1 MIIRQFFIPG
11 IAHNSYL
18 IGGVGSCFIIDPAR
32 DIDRYLVAARE
43 EGMQIVGVLETHLH
57 ADFVSGHLDLAEK
70 TGAPIYM
77 PEQAHALFP
86 HIPVR
91 KGSVITLEDL
101 RIEVKET
108 PGHTPEHVSYVLIHQ
123 SRSESPVAVFCG
135 DTLFVGD
142 AGRPDLF
149 PERAHNLASDLYTS
163 LHEELMTLPDY
174 CEVYPAHGAGTFCG
188 RSLAT
193 KKSTTIGYER
203 ISNPVLAITDRK
215 IFITTMTTNMPPVP
229 DHFNRCSEINRRGP
243 ALVANL
249 PPPTILSPRE
259 IRAMLESGN
268 ADVVDIRRYDAFG
281 GVHIPTAWNIDAEGN
296 FSPYAGWIL
305 QPAVNHILVGHNP
318 DQITDAV
325 LMMHRVGIDSIA
337 GYLSGGI
344 QSWVTT
350 GFDTDRIQIITVH
363 ELAVMKDSVHELQIL
378 DVRTAAEYVGY
389 HIPESINIP
398 WPELRTRYS
407 ELRSSGPVAVI
418 CGSGVRAG
426 IACSILQRAG
436 RHDIMNVAG
445 GYAGWIAVGLN
456 NNSP

>member
-1 MIIRQFFIPG
+1 M
-11 IAHNSYL
+11 
-18 IGGVGSCFIIDPAR
+18 
-32 DIDRYLVAARE
+32 
-43 EGMQIVGVLETHLH
+43 
-57 ADFVSGHLDLAEK
+57 
-70 TGAPIYM
+70 
-77 PEQAHALFP
+77 
-86 HIPVR
+86 
-91 KGSVITLEDL
+91 
-101 RIEVKET
+101 
-108 PGHTPEHVSYVLIHQ
+108 
-123 SRSESPVAVFCG
+123 
-135 DTLFVGD
+135 
-142 AGRPDLF
+142 
-149 PERAHNLASDLYTS
+149 
-163 LHEELMTLPDY
+163 
-174 CEVYPAHGAGTFCG
+174 
-188 RSLAT
+188 
-193 KKSTTIGYER
+193 
-203 ISNPVLAITDRK
+203 
-215 IFITTMTTNMPPVP
+215 
-229 DHFNRCSEINRRGP
+229 
-243 ALVANL
+243 
-249 PPPTILSPRE
+249 
-259 IRAMLESGN
+259 AMLESGN

-305 QPAVNHILVGHNP
+305 QPDVNHILVVHNP

-344 QSWVTT
+344 QSWVTA

-389 HIPESINIP
+389 RIPGSINIP

-445 GYAGWIAVGLN
+445 GYAGWIAAGLD